1 MSTLLAEQKSQI
13 DKLWETFWS
22 NGIANPLIVIEQIS
36 YLLFIKELDEKHTLE
51 EKKANR
57 LNRPIE
63 NPIFDE
69 TPASQ
74 NMR

>member
-51 EKKANR
+51 EKKALINGKRNR
-57 LNRPIE
+57 YSTLLR
-63 NPIFDE
+63 
-69 TPASQ
+69 A
-74 NMR
+74 